1 MRAPLPP
8 NETERLAALH
18 SYHILDTTPESGF
31 DDLTQLAAQIC
42 NTPIAL
48 VAFVDKERQWFKS
61 RLGLDVTETPRDLAF
76 CAHTI
81 LRPDEMLEVH
91 DAHLDPR
98 FANNPLVTTDPKIRF
113 YAGVPLVSKDGC
125 VLGTLN
131 VIDYQPRQL
140 TPLQKSSLQAL
151 SRQAMVILELRH
163 AHFKQKYIEEQLRQ
177 SEERARDLLDNA
189 NDIIQSVDMEGRFQY
204 VNRAWHNILGY
215 SEAEMA
221 HLKLWDIISPDELPH
236 CKEQFQQITS
246 GQSIQQITTIF
257 RAKNGQKV
265 YLEGNSNCRLVD
277 GKAVSTRSIFRDISP
292 RKQAEQERDRLFQYS
307 IDMICIASFDG
318 YLKQLNPACEK
329 TLGWSMAELLAKPF
343 IEFVHPDD
351 RESVRHLTS
360 SLRNDMEVLEYQN
373 RYLCKDGSYKW
384 IAWIGYPLREEGLI
398 FTIAR
403 DVTTQKQAEAELNKI
418 MGRQRAIL
426 QHAGY
431 GIITTTANG
440 VVESINP
447 AAEKMLGI
455 PAAALLGVQAPDEF
469 LDKNEVALRA
479 QMFSAELGET
489 ITGTFETFVAK
500 ARHNLPNQYEW
511 TFTHSSGT
519 RFPGLVSITA
529 LRDQSGEISGY
540 MAHMVDISEQKRAQL
555 ALEQFKYTLDQTVD
569 CVFICRADDFRFVY
583 VNEGAQR
590 QVGYTEEELYAIGV
604 PDIKRKYSV
613 KDYQLLVQPL
623 LDGKIPS
630 LTFETLHRH
639 KDGHD
644 IPVEVTTQA
653 VRLAGQEP
661 RLVSVVRDITDRRR
675 AEQLL
680 RAKNTELKAFA
691 YNVSHDLKAP
701 LRGIMGYAQELER
714 RHQPNLPDRAIFC
727 ISQIITASQNL
738 DALIE
743 DLLKYSRL
751 ETELPQ
757 YTEVNLFQLVHNIL
771 RDRSLALTALNVQ
784 VSVKIPPIILHGWE
798 RGLLQ
803 ILTNLIDNAIKYSRQ
818 SQPPTLEIRAETL
831 PAYYRISVMDNG
843 IGFDMK
849 YHDRIYGLFNR
860 LVRATEFEGTGAG
873 LAITKKLVEKLGGSI
888 HAQSA
893 PGQGATFTIELPI
906 LPPPFPPTAHHHDN
920 HL

>member
-1 MRAPLPP
+1 MKASLPP

-42 NTPIAL
+42 QTPIAL

-81 LRPDEMLEVH
+81 LRPDEMFEVQ
-91 DAHLDPR
+91 DAQLDPR
-98 FANNPLVTTDPKIRF
+98 FADNPLVTTDPKIRF
-113 YAGVPLVSKDGC
+113 YAGVPLVSKNGC

-140 TPLQKSSLQAL
+140 TPSQKSSLQAL
-151 SRQAMVILELRH
+151 NRQAMVLLELRH
-163 AHFKQKYIEEQLRQ
+163 AYFKQKHIEEQLRL

-189 NDIIQSVDMEGRFQY
+189 NDIIQSVDMEGAFQY

-221 HLKLWDIISPDELPH
+221 HLKLWDIIPPDELPH
-236 CKEQFQQITS
+236 CKEQFQQIIT
-246 GQSIQQITTIF
+246 GQNMPQITTVF
-257 RAKNGQKV
+257 LAKNGQKV

-277 GKAVSTRSIFRDISP
+277 GKPVSTRSIFRDISL
-292 RKQAEQERDRLFQYS
+292 RKKAENERDRLFQYS
-307 IDMICIASFDG
+307 IDMVCIAGFDG

-329 TLGWSMAELLAKPF
+329 TLGWSMTELQAKPF
-343 IEFVHPDD
+343 LEFVHPDD
-351 RESVRHLTS
+351 RESVRQLTS
-360 SLRNDMEVLEYQN
+360 TMRNGMEVLEYQN
-373 RYLCKDGSYKW
+373 RYICKDGSYKW
-384 IAWIGYPLREEGLI
+384 ISWIGHPLREEGLI

-403 DVTTQKQAEAELNKI
+403 DVTTRKQVEAELYEI
-418 MGRQRAIL
+418 MERQHVML
-426 QHAGY
+426 HYAGY
-431 GIITTTANG
+431 GIVTTTADG
-440 VVESINP
+440 VVDSINP

-455 PAAALLGVQAPDEF
+455 PASALIGVQAPDEF

-489 ITGTFETFVAK
+489 VSGTFETFVAK

-529 LRDQSGEISGY
+529 LRDQSNTISGY
-540 MAHMVDISEQKRAQL
+540 MAHIVDISEQKQVQL

-583 VNEGAQR
+583 VNEGAKE
-590 QVGYTEEELYAIGV
+590 QVGYTEEELYSKRV
-604 PDIKRKYSV
+604 TDIKREYSV
-613 KDYQLLVQPL
+613 EKYRLLVQPL
-623 LDGKIPS
+623 LDGVIPS
-630 LTFETLHRH
+630 FTFETLHRH

-644 IPVEVTTQA
+644 IPVEVTTQI
-653 VRLAGQEP
+653 VQLPGQEP
-661 RLVSVVRDITDRRR
+661 RLVSIVRDITEHRRTK
-675 AEQLL
+675 QLL
-680 RAKNTELKAFA
+680 LAKNEELKTFA
-691 YNVSHDLKAP
+691 YTVSHDLKAP

-714 RHQPNLPDRAIFC
+714 NHQAQLSDRAKFC
-727 ISQIITASQNL
+727 ISQIITASKNL

-751 ETELPQ
+751 DAEMPQ
-757 YTEVNLFQLVHNIL
+757 YTAIKLLDLVQNIL
-771 RDRSLALTALNVQ
+771 RDRSHTITDLNVQ
-784 VSVKIPPIILHGWE
+784 VSLKIPPIILHSWE

-818 SQPPTLEIRAETL
+818 SQPPSVEIRAETL
-831 PAYYRISVMDNG
+831 PTHCRISVTDNG

-849 YHDRIYGLFNR
+849 YHERIYGLFNR

-888 HAQSA
+888 YAQSTL
-893 PGQGATFTIELPI
+893 GQGATFIIELPI
-906 LPPPFPPTAHHHDN
+906 STPTAH
-920 HL
+920 LP